1 MKLKF
6 RITVPSILTIIFG
19 MTTLIF
25 ATLSILNNENVYLR
39 IITPFSAFLS
49 MLFLGLFAILDLKKK
64 SLGYFLFA
72 VSFLTLLSVISTYFT
87 LLRNGVF

>member
-6 RITVPSILTIIFG
+6 RITGHSIVTIIFG

-39 IITPFSAFLS
+39 IITEFSAFLS
-49 MLFLGLFAILDLKKK
+49 MLFLGLFAIIDLKKK
-64 SLGYFLFA
+64 SLGYFQFV
-72 VSFLTLLSVISTYFT
+72 VSFLTLLSLISTYFT
-87 LLRNGVF
+87 LLRNSAF